1 MIIRLM
7 KTLLK
12 SLPVFVIVL
21 VTLQVVISNELA
33 SLGQT
38 MGDIDTRIEGVKGTN
53 ELLESEVASASSL
66 LTVAVKAKEIGFVE
80 PTASSYLPLGSTLP
94 LALGKAQ

>member
-1 MIIRLM
+1 MIIRII

-21 VTLQVVISNELA
+21 AVMQVAISNQLA
-33 SLGQT
+33 GLGQT
-38 MGDIDTRIEGVKGTN
+38 MGDIDTRIDIVKGAN

-66 LTVAVKAKEIGFVE
+66 LSVAAKAKEIGFIE